1 MVDKGGRR
9 STKRLFLLASVVACV
24 TAFSLAGCHG
34 KRPEVALNNDLIQR
48 TDKFFDV
55 AHVSGNTFVTV
66 GYNGRIL
73 RSEDAGKTWAEIK
86 HPVDFSLTQVTF
98 VGENG
103 WAVGHQGSVINSR
116 DGGKT
121 WTVQKSGTEKALFAV
136 SFADQNHGWA
146 CGDESTWMWTNNGG
160 ETWNV
165 ERMEVSQVG
174 LSEATSLAVPD
185 LIYYSVHFIDQNNGW
200 IVGEYG
206 NIRHTTDG
214 GKTWDAQHESLLD
227 AMVEKGG
234 MGMKDVMNFGAFFRV
249 RFSDANNGIIVGAAG
264 AVAVTDDGGKKW
276 RWIARE
282 GDKQD
287 IPPLHLYNVTRPGK
301 DGRVLATGT
310 NGLILYSDN
319 NGADWAH
326 AKAPGGVFTWINGVA
341 FSPEGKGVLVGGK
354 GVILL
359 SDDAGATWQDLSGHK
374 G

>member
-9 STKRLFLLASVVACV
+9 SARRLFLLAAVFTCV
-24 TAFSLAGCHG
+24 TTLPLAGCHG
-34 KRPEVALNNDLIQR
+34 EGHSVKLNDDLIKR

-55 AHVSGNTFVTV
+55 AHVSNNTFVTV

-73 RSEDAGKTWAEIK
+73 RSEDSGKTWSEVP
-86 HPVDFSLTQVTF
+86 HPVDSSLTQVTF
-98 VGENG
+98 VGEQG
-103 WAVGHQGSVINSR
+103 WAVGHQGTVLNSR

-121 WTVQKSGTEKALFAV
+121 WTAQKSGTTKSIFAV

-146 CGDESTWMWTNNGG
+146 CGDESTWLWTNNGG

-174 LSEATSLAVPD
+174 LSEETSLAVPD
-185 LIYYSVHFIDQNNGW
+185 LIYYSVHFIDQKNGW

-206 NIRHTTDG
+206 NIRHTADG

-249 RFSDANNGIIVGAAG
+249 RFVDAMHGYVVGAGG
-264 AVAVTDDGGKKW
+264 AIATTDDGGKKW
-276 RWIARE
+276 RWISRE
-282 GDKQD
+282 GDKPD
-287 IPPLHLYNVTRPGK
+287 VPPLHLYNIARPGNNN
-301 DGRVLATGT
+301 RVVATGT
-310 NGLILYSDN
+310 NGLILVSDN
-319 NGADWAH
+319 NGADWTP
-326 AKAPGGVFTWINGVA
+326 AKAPGGVFTWINGLA

-359 SDDAGATWQDLSGHK
+359 SDDAGSSWQTLTGEK